1 MIKSIIYKEWIKIK
15 KVSLFLA
22 LIGILII
29 IGIYSNVRHE
39 LIIKDAETYWNNI
52 LQQRAIYFTV
62 LKFIPLLIG
71 LLISVAQFVPEIVE
85 KRIKL
90 TLHLP
95 TNEETIVLKMVLFGL
110 FCICMIFLI
119 QLGLFAGMGL
129 YFFPYEI
136 VKMALLTIAPWFLA
150 GISAYLLVSFIVLEP
165 LWKQR
170 IFYMLFGAV
179 FISVFFK
186 GNFPGAN
193 EFMLAICYY
202 DCLYKHRNVIFN
214 L

>member
-1 MIKSIIYKEWIKIK
+1 M
-15 KVSLFLA
+15 FLA

-29 IGIYSNVRHE
+29 YGIYSNVRHE

-95 TNEETIVLKMVLFGL
+95 TNEETIVLKW
-110 FCICMIFLI
+110 
-119 QLGLFAGMGL
+119 
-129 YFFPYEI
+129 YF
-136 VKMALLTIAPWFLA
+136 W
-150 GISAYLLVSFIVLEP
+150 IVL
-165 LWKQR
+165 
-170 IFYMLFGAV
+170 YMYDISDSVRTIRRYGALF
-179 FISVFFK
+179 FSV
-186 GNFPGAN
+186 
-193 EFMLAICYY
+193 
-202 DCLYKHRNVIFN
+202 
-214 L
+214 

>member
-129 YFFPYEI
+129 YF
-136 VKMALLTIAPWFLA
+136 
-150 GISAYLLVSFIVLEP
+150 
-165 LWKQR
+165 
-170 IFYMLFGAV
+170 
-179 FISVFFK
+179 SV
-186 GNFPGAN
+186 
-193 EFMLAICYY
+193 
-202 DCLYKHRNVIFN
+202 
-214 L
+214 

>member
-119 QLGLFAGMGL
+119 QLDYSQVWGFI
-129 YFFPYEI
+129 FFRM
-136 VKMALLTIAPWFLA
+136 KL
-150 GISAYLLVSFIVLEP
+150 
-165 LWKQR
+165 
-170 IFYMLFGAV
+170 
-179 FISVFFK
+179 
-186 GNFPGAN
+186 
-193 EFMLAICYY
+193 
-202 DCLYKHRNVIFN
+202 
-214 L
+214 

>member
-110 FCICMIFLI
+110 FCICM
-119 QLGLFAGMGL
+119 
-129 YFFPYEI
+129 YF
-136 VKMALLTIAPWFLA
+136 
-150 GISAYLLVSFIVLEP
+150 
-165 LWKQR
+165 
-170 IFYMLFGAV
+170 
-179 FISVFFK
+179 
-186 GNFPGAN
+186 
-193 EFMLAICYY
+193 
-202 DCLYKHRNVIFN
+202 
-214 L
+214 